1 MTNDDVQGCPFCA
14 IVNGSAPAHVVHEDS
29 TSLAIVPLRPATRGH
44 VLVIPK
50 VHADDAWTISRQDF
64 KEVHSSAWLVAQAV
78 RKALNPPGLN
88 IITSTGEVATQTV
101 FHLHVHVV
109 PRWAGDAFNLEWPH
123 GSTPLDV
130 TREEVAETLR
140 RYITSEETTKP
151 QLPD

>member
-1 MTNDDVQGCPFCA
+1 MTNDEVESCPFCA

-29 TSLAIVPLRPATRGH
+29 TTMAIVPRHPATTGH

-50 VHADDAWTISRQDF
+50 EHAADAWSISRRDF
-64 KEVHSSAWLVAQAV
+64 TEVNSSAWLVAQAV

-88 IITSTGEVATQTV
+88 IISSTGEVATQTV

-109 PRWAGDAFNLEWPH
+109 PRWAGDAVNLEWPH
-123 GSTPLDV
+123 GSTPLDF

-140 RYITSEETTKP
+140 HYITSERTTKP
-151 QLPD
+151 RLQD